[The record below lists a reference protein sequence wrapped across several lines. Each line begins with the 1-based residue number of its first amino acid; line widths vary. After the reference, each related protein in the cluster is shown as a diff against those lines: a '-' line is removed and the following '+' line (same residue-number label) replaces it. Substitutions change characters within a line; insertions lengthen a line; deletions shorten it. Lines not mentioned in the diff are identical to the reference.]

1 MHAADGVRAAW
12 TTRFFVP
19 LIAVAS
25 MVELTYG
32 AQTVQLVL
40 YARGPLGL
48 GVGGYGV
55 LLAACG
61 AGGVLSALVNARLTM
76 GRRIAFAVVAAS
88 VVTCATQ
95 FVYAASSVVVVAI
108 VATVA
113 GGAALV
119 ACEVIAET
127 VLTRIAPAEL
137 LGRLIGVFDS
147 AMVAAMI
154 AGALLAPPLVQATS
168 LRASFVILGAAAIGV
183 TLLGRLGLL
192 GLDAANA
199 RQVDELAE
207 RVAVLEGLPMA
218 RELPRL
224 ITERIASASQ
234 IFEVPDGVDVVAQG
248 APAHALYG
256 VLDGTLIVRR
266 NGGDV
271 AVLGA
276 GAIFGERGLLD
287 NAPRNASVTTTS
299 ATRLLRVDG
308 EALIEA
314 LQATPALRVAL
325 DPDSE
330 TRSPVAA
337 AAAPEPATEPAE
349 LADAEGVTVVVVGAG
364 YATKRRIYER
374 LHALQARAW

>member
-1 MHAADGVRAAW
+1 
-12 TTRFFVP
+12 
-19 LIAVAS
+19 
-25 MVELTYG
+25 
-32 AQTVQLVL
+32 
-40 YARGPLGL
+40 
-48 GVGGYGV
+48 
-55 LLAACG
+55 
-61 AGGVLSALVNARLTM
+61 
-76 GRRIAFAVVAAS
+76 
-88 VVTCATQ
+88 
-95 FVYAASSVVVVAI
+95 
-108 VATVA
+108 
-113 GGAALV
+113 
-119 ACEVIAET
+119 
-127 VLTRIAPAEL
+127 
-137 LGRLIGVFDS
+137 
-147 AMVAAMI
+147 MI
-154 AGALLAPPLVQATS
+154 AGPLLAPPLVQATS

-234 IFEVPDGVDVVAQG
+234 IFEVPDGVDVVVQG

-299 ATRLLRVDG
+299 PTRLLRVDG

-330 TRSPVAA
+330 TCSPVAA

-349 LADAEGVTVVVVGAG
+349 LADAEGATVVVVGAG
-364 YATKRRIYER
+364 
-374 LHALQARAW
+374 